1 MNAADQ
7 LRDDRVAVWWLRPG
21 TLADPRVRAA
31 VHAIVLPDERAR
43 SERFVFDRDRD
54 AFLAARV
61 QLRVALAHAT
71 GRSPRSFVFVT
82 GPQGKPALDQ
92 LVGGRR
98 LAFNVSHVH
107 ALVTCAVAWE
117 RAIGI
122 DVESFERD
130 PPLEVAERFF
140 AAPEAAELRA
150 LPAGEQRAAFY
161 EYWTLKESFI
171 KAVGTGLSMPLHD
184 FAVRRSPPGLIAY
197 GAMTSPAD
205 WSFHRLTPAQDCTVA
220 MCIAATSHRATIDT
234 RWLTADAIVAA
245 ASACTEVD
253 SPPAECP

>member
-1 MNAADQ
+1 MSAAGR

-21 TLADPRVRAA
+21 TLADPLVRDA
-31 VHAIVLPDERAR
+31 VHAIVTPDERAR
-43 SERFVFDRDRD
+43 SARFVFDRDRD
-54 AFLAARV
+54 AFLAARA
-61 QLRVALAHAT
+61 QLRVALAQVT
-71 GRSPRSFVFVT
+71 GRSPRSFVFVI
-82 GPQGKPALDQ
+82 GPQGKPDLDR
-92 LVGGRR
+92 LVDGRR

-117 RAIGI
+117 RAIGV

-150 LPAGEQRAAFY
+150 LPDAEQRAAFY

-184 FAVRRSPPGLIAY
+184 FAVRRSPPGLIAF

-205 WSFHRLTPAQDCTVA
+205 WSFHRLTPAQDCTAALCVA
-220 MCIAATSHRATIDT
+220 TAPREPVIDT
-234 RWLTADAIVAA
+234 GWLAADDIVAA
-245 ASACTEVD
+245 ASTCTED
-253 SPPAECP
+253 DPQPGECP